1 VVRHTEDGW
10 TSLDTEVVKAS
21 GENVIVEAE
30 TPGFSYFVVVE
41 GDETINANTVEQ
53 VVQGEQDGGTDTR
66 RLLIGGAVLLLS
78 LAVAVTLLLWR
89 DD

>member
-1 VVRHTEDGW
+1 VRHTEDGW
-10 TSLDTEVVKAS
+10 TPLNTEVVEAS
-21 GENVIVEAE
+21 GANVIVEAE

-41 GDETINANTVEQ
+41 GDGTINANTVEQ
-53 VVQGEQDGGTDTR
+53 VMQGEYDGGTDTR

-78 LAVAVTLLLWR
+78 LAVAVALLLWR